1 VQLAER
7 IHLVGSGSFGFD
19 LTDPYDCHVYLLDG
33 GSELALIDVG
43 AGMGAE
49 QIVANVVRAGFDP
62 ERITRLL
69 CTHAHGDHA
78 GGAGRMRNLLPD
90 ALLLLSREG
99 GDVIRAGDERAASLD
114 VAKSA
119 GIYPSDYRLEPC
131 AVDGELAEGDRV
143 ALGDLVVECIDTP
156 GHSSGH
162 LSFLLEHGGR
172 RSLFGGDV
180 VFHGGTILLQNI
192 HDCSLEQLAQSL
204 RKLRGLAIDA
214 LFPGHLAFTVERGQR
229 HIERANEILDTLLVP
244 PQAVPA
250 W

>member
-19 LTDPYDCHVYLLDG
+19 LTDPYDCQVYLLDG

-69 CTHAHGDHA
+69 CTHAHGDRA
-78 GGAGRMRNLLPD
+78 GGAARMRNLLPD
-90 ALLLLSREG
+90 ALLLLAREG

>member
-1 VQLAER
+1 MQLAER

-33 GSELALIDVG
+33 GSELALVDVG

-49 QIVANVVRAGFDP
+49 RIVANVEHAGFDP
-62 ERITRLL
+62 QRITQLL

-78 GGAGRMRNLLPD
+78 GGAARMRGLLSQ
-90 ALLLLSREG
+90 ASLFLSREG
-99 GDVIRAGDERAASLD
+99 AEVIRTGDERAASLD
-114 VAKSA
+114 VAKRA
-119 GIYPSDYRLEPC
+119 GIYPADYRLEPC
-131 AVDGELAEGDRV
+131 AVEAELSEGDRV
-143 ALGDLVVECIDTP
+143 SIGDLVVQCIDTP

-162 LSFLLEHGGR
+162 LSFLLEHTGR

-192 HDCSLEQLAQSL
+192 HDCSLEQLVRSL

-214 LFPGHLAFTVERGQR
+214 LYPGHLAFSIDRGQR
-229 HIERANEILDTLLVP
+229 HIERANEVLDTLLVP